1 MERPKFIILE
11 AQPDFPGEDLSAQNA
26 DMLGLHYL
34 RETAGLDAETDR
46 LFDHQRALF
55 ELAQLALWVRG
66 VKIADAPKEYRSFTA
81 GFATYELVQTLVTGA
96 AYNTDLA
103 VMRADL
109 HLVNS
114 NTAPFAEIAERNA
127 LWHLERP
134 NLHQAITSAG
144 EAREETTHQL
154 EARVIGAQ
162 LAFELQRPIFDVAA

>member
-1 MERPKFIILE
+1 MERPKFIVLE
-11 AQPDFPGEDLSAQNA
+11 TQPDFPGEDLSAQNA

-34 RETAGLDAETDR
+34 RETAGLEGETER

-66 VKIADAPKEYRSFTA
+66 VKIDDAPKEYHSFTG
-81 GFATYELVQTLVTGA
+81 GFAAYELVQTLVTGA

-109 HLVNS
+109 HLINS
-114 NTAPFAEIAERNA
+114 NTAAFVGIAERNA
-127 LWHLERP
+127 LWPLERP
-134 NLHQAITSAG
+134 NLYQAITSAG
-144 EAREETTHQL
+144 EAREETEHQL

-162 LAFELQRPIFDVAA
+162 LAFELQRPLFDVAA